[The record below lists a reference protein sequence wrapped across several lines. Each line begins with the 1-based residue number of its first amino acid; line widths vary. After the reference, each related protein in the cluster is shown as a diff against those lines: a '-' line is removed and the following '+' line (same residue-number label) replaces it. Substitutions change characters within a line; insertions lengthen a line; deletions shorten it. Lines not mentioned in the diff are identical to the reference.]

1 MAWDIYNGSLAP
13 TNRVFR
19 QIHVQQP
26 LYPSEAACPVLQ
38 DYPIKPISLVD
49 NNAASLMATVKQPLG
64 DYLRRENPTLVCRA
78 CPPGSNTTSRIVEYL
93 IPDHIKDWTDF
104 QYESLRSI
112 YGGVLNQ
119 VLESEF
125 LCQDFSAIPQ
135 KPFREIYDER
145 SLESLLTKW
154 NHSVVSEALSKA
166 QEQLY
171 TNHSNMTIYMAT
183 GGQSRIPELVKEK
196 RFPDWAGIQ
205 PALSQ
210 ADVQGTKISSINI
223 LPGDTKVSKKWLSDD
238 IVDGALDTDYTPD
251 NWQRPLKQV
260 YTYCVRANARYG
272 YIITDKEL
280 VVIRIGPSTQEETPA
295 STQESSQGFDVAQTN
310 SEMLEAESSKGCF
323 EYDEGNHYT
332 LPTPIFNKLK
342 RDGGML
348 EYKAIPWTN
357 GNEGNPLR
365 AHDSMTVNLALWWL
379 HMMASVSSTIK
390 ERYAPLREIAPPS
403 CFGAQNSNPHPSST
417 SDDSGPKIPNT
428 PRKRSHSPFMH
439 GATARNDAN
448 NGKPI
453 NSEGSPKRPKRE
465 RKLRLGQPRDSRV
478 H

>member
-1 MAWDIYNGSLAP
+1 
-13 TNRVFR
+13 
-19 QIHVQQP
+19 
-26 LYPSEAACPVLQ
+26 
-38 DYPIKPISLVD
+38 
-49 NNAASLMATVKQPLG
+49 MATVKQPLG
-64 DYLRRENPTLVCRA
+64 DYLRRENPTLVCGA
-78 CPPGSNTTSRIVEYL
+78 CPPGSNTMSRIVEYL

-104 QYESLRSI
+104 QYESLCSI

-135 KPFREIYDER
+135 KPFREIHDER

-166 QEQLY
+166 QEHLY
-171 TNHSNMTIYMAT
+171 TNHSNMTIYMAR
-183 GGQSRIPELVKEK
+183 GGQSYIPQLAKEK

-205 PALSQ
+205 PGLSQ
-210 ADVQGTKISSINI
+210 ADIQGTKISSINI

-238 IVDGALDTDYTPD
+238 IVDGALDTDFTPD

-280 VVIRIGPSTQEETPA
+280 VVIRIGPSKQEKSPT
-295 STQESSQGFDVAQTN
+295 STQESSQGFDVAQTIP
-310 SEMLEAESSKGCF
+310 EITEDESSQACF
-323 EYDEGNHYT
+323 EYDEGNDYA
-332 LPTPIFNKLK
+332 LPTPILNKLK

-357 GNEGNPLR
+357 DNGEKPRR
-365 AHDSMTVNLALWWL
+365 AHDPMTVNLALWWL
-379 HMMASVSSTIK
+379 HMMASVSSIIK
-390 ERYAPLREIAPPS
+390 ERYAPLSKIAPPS
-403 CFGAQNSNPHPSST
+403 CFGVQNSNSHPPIT
-417 SDDSGPKIPNT
+417 SDDSGPKIPNRH
-428 PRKRSHSPFMH
+428 RKRSHSPLIDRD
-439 GATARNDAN
+439 TARNDSN
-448 NGKPI
+448 NGRST

-465 RKLRLGQPRDSRV
+465 CKMRPGQSRDSRV
-478 H
+478 Q

>member
-1 MAWDIYNGSLAP
+1 
-13 TNRVFR
+13 
-19 QIHVQQP
+19 
-26 LYPSEAACPVLQ
+26 
-38 DYPIKPISLVD
+38 
-49 NNAASLMATVKQPLG
+49 MATVKQPLG
-64 DYLRRENPTLVCRA
+64 DYLRRENPTLICGA

-104 QYESLRSI
+104 QYESLRSV
-112 YGGVLNQ
+112 YGGILNQ

-135 KPFREIYDER
+135 QPFREIYDER

-166 QEQLY
+166 QEHLY
-171 TNHSNMTIYMAT
+171 ANRSNMTIYMAR
-183 GGQSRIPELVKEK
+183 GGQSHISQLVKEK

-210 ADVQGTKISSINI
+210 ADVRGIETSPINI

-280 VVIRIGPSTQEETPA
+280 VVIRLGPSTQEESPF
-295 STQESSQGFDVAQTN
+295 STQESSQGFNVVQNIPESTK
-310 SEMLEAESSKGCF
+310 ESSQGRF
-323 EYDEGNHYT
+323 EYDEGNDDV
-332 LPTPIFNKLK
+332 LPNAMFNRMKK
-342 RDGGML
+342 DGGVL

-357 GNEGNPLR
+357 NNGGR
-365 AHDSMTVNLALWWL
+365 TGGAHDPMTVNLALWWL
-379 HMMASVSSTIK
+379 HMMASVSSIIK
-390 ERYAPLREIAPPS
+390 ERYAPLRKIAPPS
-403 CFGAQNSNPHPSST
+403 CFGLQGLISHPPIT
-417 SDDSGPKIPNT
+417 SDHKAPKIPNR
-428 PRKRSHSPFMH
+428 PRKRSYAP
-439 GATARNDAN
+439 AADQNTAQNDSKY
-448 NGKPI
+448 GRCTDSK
-453 NSEGSPKRPKRE
+453 GSPKRPKRE
-465 RKLRLGQPRDSRV
+465 SKMRPSQCRDSRV